1 MDRVLKR
8 PGRIDL
14 LLKTILDNTEP
25 TNPDYGPLSEQY
37 PKLKKLLL
45 DLDRL
50 IESRQNAELMNL
62 LSNITPQTTIL
73 VAARRFVKQEVFTA
87 LVPCSS
93 GVKEQAM
100 QFVLFDDL
108 LLYGTMEGIS
118 YNLQGRFYLSAYCLL
133 ALSIVDSTVEL
144 EDDVIIMQDAEK
156 SLYFFEREGG
166 VCKGSVISMWFQL
179 IEDSILSTKKR
190 HYICDV
196 CNMNCEIM
204 SDKSTPKHA
213 TAASS
218 KGPLQAVI
226 CRGCGRVIC
235 SNCMVDMMS
244 FQRSDA
250 DDKTVFCLH
259 CRNNERSRWEKP
271 SCEYRVRPSGQR
283 WQRAVSG
290 GGDPEFFYS
299 ASSQEVSWLRPEEK
313 ERLSESSGCDARNA
327 NWLTYETTD
336 GRSYCWGVESN
347 QVQWKQ
353 TMNSTGGRTDRFCPH
368 CGFACKTMQIVCPKC
383 NRRWNAFCV
392 CWRDC

>member
-1 MDRVLKR
+1 M
-8 PGRIDL
+8 
-14 LLKTILDNTEP
+14 LKTILDNTEP

-108 LLYGTMEGIS
+108 LLYGTMVGIS

-290 GGDPEFFYS
+290 GGDSVALLYGLTL
-299 ASSQEVSWLRPEEK
+299 LREDGGF
-313 ERLSESSGCDARNA
+313 RLAACHVQHGLRGESSRLDQL
-327 NWLTYETTD
+327 LTED
-336 GRSYCWGVESN
+336 L
-347 QVQWKQ
+347 
-353 TMNSTGGRTDRFCPH
+353 CP
-368 CGFACKTMQIVCPKC
+368 
-383 NRRWNAFCV
+383 RWNVPLAIREAGLQGDMDTPGMETLAREKRRELFVRCMDELSADALLTAHH
-392 CWRDC
+392 RDDQAETVLMHLLRGAGS